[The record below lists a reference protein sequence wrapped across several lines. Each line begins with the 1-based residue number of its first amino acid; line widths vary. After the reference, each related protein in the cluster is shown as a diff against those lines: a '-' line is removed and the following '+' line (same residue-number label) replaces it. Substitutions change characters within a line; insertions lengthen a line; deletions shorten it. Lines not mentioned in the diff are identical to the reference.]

1 MTHEAREDADLV
13 IAVRAGDRAAWQSL
27 ARRHAPRLAAY
38 LGARLRRPA
47 VVDALVAEAIVSG
60 IRHLPE
66 LADPAGFAA
75 WFRRLGA
82 GIAMKWARDN
92 PGEPLDEAFPVG
104 RVPEEHAGSLAE
116 LAAFEHEISRLD
128 EQQRMALE
136 LRWRGGMAA
145 EDIAAAMRTTVAEAE
160 RLADRAEAILAGGSD
175 GG

>member
-1 MTHEAREDADLV
+1 MHEAREDADLV
-13 IAVRAGDRAAWQSL
+13 VAVRAGDRAAWQSL

-82 GIAMKWARDN
+82 GIAMKWARDH
-92 PGEPLDEAFPVG
+92 PGEPLEEAFPVG
-104 RVPEEHAGSLAE
+104 RIPEAHAKAAAE
-116 LAAFEHEISRLD
+116 LAAFEQEIGRLD

-136 LRWRGGMAA
+136 LRWRGGMAG
-145 EDIAAAMRTTVAEAE
+145 EDIAAAMRTTAEEAQ
-160 RLADRAEAILAGGSD
+160 RLADQAETTLAGGGH

>member
-1 MTHEAREDADLV
+1 MAHEAREDADLV
-13 IAVRAGDRAAWQSL
+13 VAVRAGDRAAWQSL

-47 VVDALVAEAIVSG
+47 VIDALVAEAIVSG

-66 LADPAGFAA
+66 LEDPAGFAA

-82 GIAMKWARDN
+82 GIAMRWARDN
-92 PGEPLDEAFPVG
+92 PGEALDEPFPVG
-104 RVPEEHAGSLAE
+104 RVPEAQAGAVAE
-116 LAAFEHEISRLD
+116 LVAFEREISRLD

-145 EDIAAAMRTTVAEAE
+145 EEIAAAMRTNVAEAA
-160 RLADRAEAILAGGSD
+160 RLADQAESTLAGGPL